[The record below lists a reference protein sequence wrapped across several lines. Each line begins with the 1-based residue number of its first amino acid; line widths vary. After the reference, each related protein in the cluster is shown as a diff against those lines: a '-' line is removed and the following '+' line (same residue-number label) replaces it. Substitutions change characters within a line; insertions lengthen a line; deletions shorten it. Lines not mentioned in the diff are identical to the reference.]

1 MYFVWLYNFIMSDF
15 YNPILHKFLWIL
27 NLGGLGDCEPELLVS
42 SNYLSVRHVVLT
54 VITVLVV

>member
-1 MYFVWLYNFIMSDF
+1 MCRLYNFIMSDF
-15 YNPILHKFLWIL
+15 YNPISHKFLWIF

-42 SNYLSVRHVVLT
+42 GNYLSVRHVVLT